1 LRAKEFLADLAD
13 LVENRPP
20 VALEARLDQDEAAAE
35 DFDFARADYR
45 ILIALR
51 EDYLAHLESVKGV
64 MPSITQNRMR
74 LARMTGAQALSAVV
88 KPGGRLVSQDV
99 AESIVRFVAGG
110 AELANAE
117 VEPSLLSLVCRELNN
132 VRVTKGRA
140 EISADLL
147 AGSRDTILTEFYERA
162 LADQPAGVR
171 RVIEDE
177 LLTESGYR
185 ESLAEE
191 RVIKALATAGAAPDA
206 LAKLVD
212 RRVLRIEERLDMR
225 RVELTHDVLCS
236 VVASSRDLRH
246 EREARDEA
254 ERQLEAQREREA
266 ATKRA
271 LVRARTIA
279 AVCAVLAVL
288 AAASAVFG
296 WVNLRR
302 ARVAD
307 VQAQEAR
314 VLAEKARGDA
324 EKLVGFL
331 IEDFYEEL
339 QPTGRLETMGK
350 LSHQAVKYF
359 EGLPPQLVTP
369 QTRIYQ
375 GMALIREGGAL
386 LAGDKIEPGN
396 QSIAQARASFEKLR
410 AEGNTSE
417 PVTYGLALALFTPYL
432 AWGPIGGPESKPTD
446 LPQAL
451 ELLKPIVYAPDGSR
465 QAKLLYADILN
476 HYSHQQAKE
485 QGIASCEESR
495 KVLAAMGAKDLSD
508 LTAASIYADTA
519 DSQARHSM
527 VLGRNEDAERLEREV
542 YDIAEGVLAKR
553 PGDIRSMKNR
563 ALAANLLG
571 DISMT
576 RHDYATAM
584 RYAERSEQ
592 AGEDLVRFNP
602 SDLTSWEHWV
612 RGRDQ
617 IADIL
622 FEQGLVNRSLDKRRA
637 TVALAKD
644 ERLTDGPGGVF
655 EDTYYNLATFE
666 AESGQ
671 RAAAERSMAAATG
684 ATERYINQLAAD
696 HPTRALGLS
705 RIKISKARLQL
716 LLGNFSAA
724 ADQAGSTVSDLEK
737 LKFPNSSGGAGQFH
751 NNLLQGALGVVS
763 ASTLRLGRYDEA
775 EAAARRRL
783 TLPTNSFTD
792 PLYQRA
798 RQQVSFAHALA
809 KRGHGAEALDVLKPA
824 LAHYQ
829 REKNAGATGTDFRYQ
844 YAMALYVS
852 AIAQGDD
859 AAGRQA
865 RQLALAEAAEQLS
878 LMSPEAR
885 QLSTSREL
893 EQWISAAR
901 TVAPS

>member
-1 LRAKEFLADLAD
+1 
-13 LVENRPP
+13 
-20 VALEARLDQDEAAAE
+20 
-35 DFDFARADYR
+35 
-45 ILIALR
+45 
-51 EDYLAHLESVKGV
+51 
-64 MPSITQNRMR
+64 
-74 LARMTGAQALSAVV
+74 
-88 KPGGRLVSQDV
+88 
-99 AESIVRFVAGG
+99 
-110 AELANAE
+110 
-117 VEPSLLSLVCRELNN
+117 
-132 VRVTKGRA
+132 
-140 EISADLL
+140 
-147 AGSRDTILTEFYERA
+147 
-162 LADQPAGVR
+162 
-171 RVIEDE
+171 
-177 LLTESGYR
+177 
-185 ESLAEE
+185 
-191 RVIKALATAGAAPDA
+191 
-206 LAKLVD
+206 
-212 RRVLRIEERLDMR
+212 
-225 RVELTHDVLCS
+225 
-236 VVASSRDLRH
+236 VVASSRDRRH

-254 ERQLEAQREREA
+254 ERQLAAQRDREA

-350 LSHQAVKYF
+350 LSNQAVKYF

-375 GMALIREGGAL
+375 GMALIREGGSL

-396 QSIAQARASFEKLR
+396 RSIAQARASFEKLR
-410 AEGNTSE
+410 AEGDTSE
-417 PVTYGLALALFTPYL
+417 PVKYGLALALFTPYL
-432 AWGPIGGPESKPTD
+432 AWGPIGGPASKPTD

-451 ELLKPIVYAPDGSR
+451 ELLKPIVYAQDASR
-465 QAKLLYADILN
+465 QARLLYADILN
-476 HYSHQQAKE
+476 YYSHQQAKE

-495 KVLAAMGAKDLSD
+495 KILAAMGAKDLSD

-571 DISMT
+571 DISMD
-576 RHDYATAM
+576 RHDLETAM

-602 SDLTSWEHWV
+602 SDLSSWEHWI

-617 IADIL
+617 VSDIL
-622 FEQGLVNRSLDKRRA
+622 YEQGFVDRAIEKRRA

-644 ERLTDGPGGVF
+644 ERLKDGPGGVF
-655 EDTYYNLATFE
+655 EDTYYNLAALE

-671 RAAAERSMAAATG
+671 RAPAENSLALAAGT
-684 ATERYINQLAAD
+684 TEAYINRLAAD
-696 HPTRALGLS
+696 NPTRPLGLG
-705 RIKISKARLQL
+705 KIGLNKARLQL
-716 LLGNFSAA
+716 LLGDNSAA
-724 ADQAGSTVSDLEK
+724 ADQSGSVVSDLDK
-737 LKFPNSSGGAGQFH
+737 LKFPNDSGGAGQFQ
-751 NNLLQGALGVVS
+751 NSLLQGSLGIMG
-763 ASTLRLGRYDEA
+763 AADLRLGRNEET

-783 TLPTNSFTD
+783 TLPPNSFSD
-792 PLYQRA
+792 PADQRA
-798 RQQVSFAHALA
+798 RQQVMLAHALA
-809 KRGHGAEALDVLKPA
+809 KQGRGAEAREALAPA
-824 LAHYQ
+824 LAHYRAEQ
-829 REKNAGATGTDFRYQ
+829 KAGAAGTTFRYQ
-844 YAMALYVS
+844 YATALYVD
-852 AIAQGDD
+852 AIAQGAD

-865 RQLALAEAAEQLS
+865 RQQALADASEQLTQ
-878 LMSPEAR
+878 MSAEAR
-885 QLSTSREL
+885 QLTTAQEL
-893 EQWISAAR
+893 ERWIAAAR
-901 TVAPS
+901 AQPTS